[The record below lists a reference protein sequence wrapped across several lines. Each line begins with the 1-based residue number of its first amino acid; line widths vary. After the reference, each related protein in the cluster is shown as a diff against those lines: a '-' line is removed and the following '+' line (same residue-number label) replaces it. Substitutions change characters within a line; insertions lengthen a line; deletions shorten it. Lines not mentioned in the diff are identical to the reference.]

1 MHRSASG
8 TRASDDFLISLA
20 PAADV
25 YPLKN
30 TAYSELPT
38 QDPISDVTKK
48 DLAWHHK
55 SMGENAIHLIPVV
68 LILFMKIPIRV
79 FLESIPSWRNKMEVQ
94 EMNACHEHDKGEDK
108 LDLNF
113 DY

>member
-8 TRASDDFLISLA
+8 TRASDEFLISLA

-25 YPLKN
+25 SPLKN

-38 QDPISDVTKK
+38 HDPISDVTKK

-55 SMGENAIHLIPVV
+55 SMGENAVHLIPVV
-68 LILFMKIPIRV
+68 LILCALTLWIFSYPY
-79 FLESIPSWRNKMEVQ
+79 
-94 EMNACHEHDKGEDK
+94 K
-108 LDLNF
+108 L
-113 DY
+113 

>member
-8 TRASDDFLISLA
+8 TRASDEFLISLA

-25 YPLKN
+25 SPLKN

-38 QDPISDVTKK
+38 HDPISDVTKK

-55 SMGENAIHLIPVV
+55 SMGENAVHLIPVV
-68 LILFMKIPIRV
+68 LILCALTLWIFSYPKSGLAKKRM
-79 FLESIPSWRNKMEVQ
+79 ESIITGLLQFYFFPIDE
-94 EMNACHEHDKGEDK
+94 
-108 LDLNF
+108 
-113 DY
+113 